1 MDLSRWPAPARLMV
15 NLVYLVGGYALGS
28 AIALLVFTLVTAAHF
43 RVRGETGAS
52 TLVLSVAVASTVVVL
67 LTFALTT
74 LVEEPATAVAL
85 AVIVLL
91 SVALDVGWKRIRDSR
106 VPA

>member
-1 MDLSRWPAPARLMV
+1 VAIVLAVGFDLSSIASI
-15 NLVYLVGGYALGS
+15 GS
-28 AIALLVFTLVTAAHF
+28 AIALLVFTLVTGAHF

-67 LTFALTT
+67 LTFGLTT

-106 VPA
+106 VPAG